1 MKNDVIEGMAGMYLH
16 IAKRIPAASGLLRQC
31 PFAASICSGSRWP
44 PGSLLILAMVMPR
57 HEAAIQIAR
66 RLNELAMVGV
76 FFIVLAPLMHSFSH
90 HHQGLPSRRDIM
102 ISTLLPLA
110 SIALKLGSQL
120 LGSSSKPEP
129 VQQTVQEERLPP
141 TVQSL
146 FQRLGVKDANSEQNR
161 AAINHF
167 MGELMQTLGQE
178 NGGQSLPAAID
189 SARNQLANGTQ
200 STRLDALQSEL
211 DTLKGTLGAS
221 DLNLDQLLGAFK
233 QTLPNGKGEGV
244 GKLLNAS
251 A

>member
-1 MKNDVIEGMAGMYLH
+1 
-16 IAKRIPAASGLLRQC
+16 
-31 PFAASICSGSRWP
+31 
-44 PGSLLILAMVMPR
+44 
-57 HEAAIQIAR
+57 
-66 RLNELAMVGV
+66 
-76 FFIVLAPLMHSFSH
+76 
-90 HHQGLPSRRDIM
+90 M
-102 ISTLLPLA
+102 ISNLLPLA

-120 LGSSSKPEP
+120 LGSSAKPEP
-129 VQQTVQEERLPP
+129 VQQTVQEDRLAP

-146 FQRLGVKDANSEQNR
+146 FQRLGVKDADSEQNH

-189 SARNQLANGTQ
+189 SARNQLVSGTQ

-211 DTLKGTLGAS
+211 DTLKDSLGAS
-221 DLNLDQLLGAFK
+221 HLNLDQLLGAFK

>member
-1 MKNDVIEGMAGMYLH
+1 
-16 IAKRIPAASGLLRQC
+16 
-31 PFAASICSGSRWP
+31 
-44 PGSLLILAMVMPR
+44 
-57 HEAAIQIAR
+57 
-66 RLNELAMVGV
+66 
-76 FFIVLAPLMHSFSH
+76 
-90 HHQGLPSRRDIM
+90 M
-102 ISTLLPLA
+102 ISSLFPLA

-120 LGSSSKPEP
+120 LGSSSKPQP
-129 VQQTVQEERLPP
+129 VQPVVQEEHLAS
-141 TVQSL
+141 TIQSL
-146 FQRLGVKDANSEQNR
+146 FQRLGINDANCEQNR
-161 AAINHF
+161 SAINHF

-189 SARNQLANGTQ
+189 SARNQLASGIQ

>member
-1 MKNDVIEGMAGMYLH
+1 M
-16 IAKRIPAASGLLRQC
+16 
-31 PFAASICSGSRWP
+31 PFAALIRSGSRWP
-44 PGSLLILAMVMPR
+44 PGSLLIAAVVMPK
-57 HEAAIQIAR
+57 HEAAIQIVR

-76 FFIVLAPLMHSFSH
+76 FFFVLAPLMHISLQ

-120 LGSSSKPEP
+120 LSSSSKPQP
-129 VQQTVQEERLPP
+129 VQQTVQEDRLAP
-141 TVQSL
+141 TVQNL
-146 FQRLGVKDANSEQNR
+146 FQRLGIKDADNEQNR
-161 AAINHF
+161 PAINHF

-178 NGGQSLPAAID
+178 NGSQSLPAAID
-189 SARNQLANGTQ
+189 SARSQLANGTQ
-200 STRLDALQSEL
+200 STRFDALQREL
-211 DTLKGTLGAS
+211 NTLKDSFGAS
-221 DLNLDQLLGAFK
+221 NLNLDQLLGAFK

>member
-1 MKNDVIEGMAGMYLH
+1 MKNGVLEGWRAWREGN
-16 IAKRIPAASGLLRQC
+16 PVASGLLRQC
-31 PFAASICSGSRWP
+31 PFAAPIHRGSRWP
-44 PGSLLILAMVMPR
+44 PGSLLILAVVMPK
-57 HEAAIQIAR
+57 HEAAMQIVR
-66 RLNELAMVGV
+66 WLNELAMVGV
-76 FFIVLAPLMHSFSH
+76 FFIVLAPLMQTFSH

-120 LGSSSKPEP
+120 LSSSSKPQP
-129 VQQTVQEERLPP
+129 VQPAVQEEHLAP

-146 FQRLGVKDANSEQNR
+146 FQRLGIKDADSEQNR

-189 SARNQLANGTQ
+189 AARNQLANGTQ

-211 DTLKGTLGAS
+211 NTLKDSLGTS

-233 QTLPNGKGEGV
+233 QTLPNSKGEGV
-244 GKLLNAS
+244 GKLLHIS
-251 A
+251 V

>member
-1 MKNDVIEGMAGMYLH
+1 
-16 IAKRIPAASGLLRQC
+16 
-31 PFAASICSGSRWP
+31 
-44 PGSLLILAMVMPR
+44 
-57 HEAAIQIAR
+57 
-66 RLNELAMVGV
+66 
-76 FFIVLAPLMHSFSH
+76 
-90 HHQGLPSRRDIM
+90 M

-120 LGSSSKPEP
+120 LGSSARPQP
-129 VQQTVQEERLPP
+129 VPQTVQEDRLPP

-146 FQRLGVKDANSEQNR
+146 FQRLGIKDADNEQNR
-161 AAINHF
+161 PAINHF

-178 NGGQSLPAAID
+178 NGSQSLPAAID
-189 SARNQLANGTQ
+189 TARSQLANGTQ